1 MTLGRQCGAALVLV
15 LLLVALLSAL
25 VLACVLAAFRGEAIA
40 SAQSSR
46 LMGRLALETAE
57 AVVLGDLRAELKAG
71 SVSPQMLPSL
81 YYPATSWSVSPWRP
95 NSLPPNLVKQSRS
108 GCVFYDEAA
117 LFAGVSAYPQSASN
131 MVPIRAAAASTGVA
145 SINVRG
151 VAGARWNAPLLL
163 PRSTTAAVDDLTP
176 AASGSA
182 RVDGVDAP
190 WSWRAPDWILVTRS
204 GATPTAWSGAMRSE
218 SPERAGASAVVARF
232 AYQIYDEGGLLDLN
246 AAGYDPAF
254 VSAATASRK
263 GSLGLADLRELNLGA
278 RALVGLVAWRNQ
290 GVLRAGDVAPFG
302 NRVLNYLF
310 NANKNGAFIRVAN
323 PGDRAFYSRQAM
335 IKMVRALGGSAE
347 ETAALTDSLQYL
359 THFSR
364 ALEQPSVRPG
374 VYDAVSR
381 NWKLPEIVPPAN
393 GQPDVLY
400 SSEVAAD
407 LDAKDVRRLLNLPYE
422 MALGNNRGGNDA
434 WGTFAQ
440 RGQAGSGRLQ
450 DAINPGLLEMRVTV
464 PFTRR
469 DGTQAVVGEPLVRQR
484 FALSRL
490 AWLTYKGPSALLPKT
505 DLLYNAAG
513 TAEAIKAYFGLEWTA
528 EAGLAYLGSD
538 APSTP
543 PDELGSFFWRYD
555 HSKHGGV
562 VPAEGIGRLQ
572 QVAADGREPDFFEL
586 LKAGILVGS
595 LGKAALKQHVGMEGW
610 AHDPATVSQLRDK
623 DPTNQI
629 LEIGAN
635 IIDQFD
641 ADSFP
646 TIIKIGSA
654 TLSAAGAA
662 LFVPTFTARGVEN
675 LPYLYRLHWRA
686 VENAVSPASPKVS
699 SIKEITY
706 NIADFV
712 GDGFHPGTTSLIA
725 FPELWNPHAPPVR
738 LASGS
743 LKLRVV
749 AVGEDP
755 EGVSF
760 GGNALRPFFP
770 VLSTRWKTVMQT
782 GAATDRHAHFASWP
796 FGAYAF
802 SLASS
807 GKSTKTFFHDRRFS
821 SSYEFYGVSSDADDS
836 HSARLATN
844 VPAEPSSYLF
854 WANVPAGS
862 TNSRFGIEGFAFWKL
877 LPGAFYPAAMPQ
889 NEAPPTPCR
898 GSSFRVNA
906 IGQAD
911 DTAPVWFVPADG
923 RVARSWSLPPLAQLH
938 ADDPPPTRIEL
949 RNSEMRLEL
958 PLGMTTLFREPTT
971 LCSPGLP
978 SGTALGFGA
987 ENFFQSAP
995 YFGVLRGSDGGS
1007 WVGFSLGEVP
1017 SQFIAAQRLVST
1029 PKTTVNGTPVLSDC
1043 SGAASSSGTLW
1054 RFFQVPVNLV
1064 GQRNWCALKLR
1075 LQYQEPISGKWIT
1088 YDERFLNMDGR
1099 MVPDVPPYQGQW
1111 NAVSVEGKSPALAWA
1126 NPLLTVCDPRT
1137 PRFGAL
1143 QRYAYNW
1150 QNAVIGE
1157 GTSAAKALSVPL
1169 STTGGGITD
1178 RPKLDGTSGAMTAL
1192 GSGPAQFN
1200 LSWVSFKAAMDQDP
1214 ATLAS
1219 LYQKLGTWWA
1229 VRSLVQCP
1237 SQNANDYGW
1246 ISRFGNP
1253 ATFTTAAS
1261 AGARGFPHF
1270 WEDYSHDAGSQE
1282 STETGKWQYWADSFR
1297 QGWLSEN
1304 VAPDAAHFE
1313 RQAYADPDDVVRRAM
1328 GGYAGSGA
1336 GYGVTGEGLALAQL
1350 PGAQARNRP
1359 VILDR
1364 PFRSVAEL
1372 GVVFRGA
1379 PWKQLDFCAP
1389 ETGDAALLDL
1399 FCVSEPSAGGA
1410 PLVAG
1415 RLNLNTRQEPVLRAL
1430 LAGALKDERDEAQ
1443 CLEVSEVNAAARA
1456 LLDRTTG
1463 VGFAKGPLGNLG
1475 ELAGRVVGCNISAP
1489 GMVTPPNAYTASVLA
1504 PTGTCAGLYTSVAPA
1519 TSSAPG
1525 RNPTVPV
1532 GVPLSWT
1539 FTGFSADV
1547 DAVFSKS
1554 TDAKVQR
1561 LRESVV
1567 RALVDAGQ
1575 TRVWN
1580 LLLDVIVQTGNYPLN
1595 AVGLQQFRVTG
1606 ESRAWVHVAID
1617 RFTGEVLDRQVEFVA
1632 E

>member
-1 MTLGRQCGAALVLV
+1 MLV
-15 LLLVALLSAL
+15 LLVVALLSAL
-25 VLACVLAAFRGEAIA
+25 VLACNLAAFRGEAIA
-40 SAQSSR
+40 SGQSSR
-46 LMGRLALETAE
+46 LMGRLALEAAE

-71 SVSPQMLPSL
+71 SVSPQMVPSL
-81 YYPATSWSVSPWRP
+81 YYPATSWSVVPWR
-95 NSLPPNLVKQSRS
+95 SSGLPPNLVKQSRS
-108 GCVFYDEAA
+108 GGVFYDETT
-117 LFAGVSAYPQSASN
+117 LFYETPVYPQSATN
-131 MVPIRAAAASTGVA
+131 LVPIRAIAASSAAASL
-145 SINVRG
+145 NVRG
-151 VAGARWNAPLLL
+151 VNGARWNGPLLL
-163 PRSTTAAVDDLTP
+163 PRGTTGAADDLTP
-176 AASGSA
+176 ASTGFA
-182 RVDGVDAP
+182 RVDGADAA
-190 WSWRAPDWILVTRS
+190 WSWYAPDWILVTKG
-204 GATPTAWSGAMRSE
+204 GANPTTWSGALRSR
-218 SPERAGASAVVARF
+218 SAERADLGAVVARF

-246 AAGYDPAF
+246 AAGYDPSF
-254 VSAATASRK
+254 VPTTSASRK
-263 GSLGLADLRELNLGA
+263 GSVGLADLRELNFGS

-310 NANKNGAFIRVAN
+310 NGNKNGGFLRIAN
-323 PGDRAFYSRQAM
+323 DGDRAFYSRQAM
-335 IKMVRALGGSAE
+335 IKMVRALGGSAA
-347 ETAALTDSLQYL
+347 ETEALTDSLQYL

-374 VYDAVSR
+374 VYDAVSKS
-381 NWKLPEIVPPAN
+381 WKLPEIVPPAS
-393 GQPDVLY
+393 GWPDVLY
-400 SSEVAAD
+400 PSEVAAD
-407 LDAKDVRRLLNLPYE
+407 LDVKDVRRLLNLPYE

-440 RGQAGSGRLQ
+440 RGQAGAGRLQ
-450 DAINPGLLEMRVTV
+450 DAINPGLLEVRVVV

-469 DGTQAVVGEPLVRQR
+469 DGTQAVIGEPLIRQR

-490 AWLTYKGPSALLPKT
+490 AWLTCKGPSALLPKV
-505 DLLYNAAG
+505 DPLYNADG
-513 TAEAIKAYFGLEWTA
+513 TPDAIKAWFGLEWTA

-538 APSTP
+538 APITP
-543 PDELGSFFWRYD
+543 PDEIGSFFWRYD
-555 HSKHGGV
+555 HSKRAGA

-595 LGKAALKQHVGMEGW
+595 LGKAAMKQHVGMEGW

-623 DPTNQI
+623 DPSNQV

-646 TIIKIGSA
+646 TIIKIGGT
-654 TLSAAGAA
+654 TLSAAGVA
-662 LFVPTFTARGVEN
+662 LFVPTSTARGIEN

-686 VENAVSPASPKVS
+686 VENAVSPASPKVTSIREITS
-699 SIKEITY
+699 SIA
-706 NIADFV
+706 NFV
-712 GDGFHPGTTSLIA
+712 GDGFYPGTTSLIA

-738 LASGS
+738 LGSGS
-743 LKLRVV
+743 MRLRVV

-755 EGVSF
+755 EGASF

-770 VLSTRWKTVMQT
+770 MLGTRWKTLMQT

-796 FGAYAF
+796 SGAYAF
-802 SLASS
+802 SLAST

-836 HSARLATN
+836 HSARLGTN
-844 VPAEPSSYLF
+844 APAEPSSYLF
-854 WANVPAGS
+854 WPKVPAGS
-862 TNSRFGIEGFAFWKL
+862 TSLRFAIEGFAFWKL
-877 LPGAFYPAAMPQ
+877 LPGAFYPAGTPQ
-889 NEAPPTPCR
+889 NDAPPVACR
-898 GSSFRVNA
+898 GSSFRGNA
-906 IGQAD
+906 SGQAD
-911 DTAPVWFVPADG
+911 DSAPVWFVPADG
-923 RVARSWSLPPLAQLH
+923 RVARSWSVPPVAQLH
-938 ADDPPPTRIEL
+938 ADDPLPTRIEL
-949 RNSEMRLEL
+949 RNSELRLEL
-958 PLGMTTLFREPTT
+958 PLGLPTLFREPTT

-978 SGTALGFGA
+978 EGTALGFGA

-995 YFGVLRGSDGGS
+995 YFGVLRGSEGGN

-1017 SQFIAAQRLVST
+1017 SQFISAQRLVSA
-1029 PKTTVNGTPVLSDC
+1029 PKTTITGTPVLSDV
-1043 SGAASSSGTLW
+1043 SGAASSFGTLW

-1064 GQRNWCALKLR
+1064 GQRNWCTLKLR
-1075 LQYQEPISGKWIT
+1075 LQYQDPNSGKWIT
-1088 YDERFLNMDGR
+1088 YDERFLGMDGR
-1099 MVPDVPPYQGQW
+1099 MVPDAPPYQGQW
-1111 NAVSVEGKSPALAWA
+1111 NAVPVEGKLPALAWA
-1126 NPLLTVCDPRT
+1126 NPMLSVCDPRT
-1137 PRFGAL
+1137 SRFGAT

-1150 QNAVIGE
+1150 QNAVIGD
-1157 GTSAAKALSVPL
+1157 GTLAAKALQVPL
-1169 STTGGGITD
+1169 SATGGGITD
-1178 RPKLDGTSGAMTAL
+1178 RPKLDGTSGAMAAL

-1200 LSWVSFKAAMDQDP
+1200 QSWVSFKAAMDQDP

-1219 LYQKLGTWWA
+1219 LYQKLGAWWA

-1253 ATFTTAAS
+1253 ATFTTAAPS
-1261 AGARGFPHF
+1261 GARGFPHF

-1304 VAPDAAHFE
+1304 VAPDATHFE

-1328 GGYAGSGA
+1328 GGHAGGGA
-1336 GYGVTGEGLALAQL
+1336 GYGSAGEGLALAQL
-1350 PGAQARNRP
+1350 PGARERNRP

-1379 PWKQLDFCAP
+1379 PWKQLDFSAP

-1399 FCVSEPSAGGA
+1399 FCVSEPVAGGS

-1415 RLNLNTRQEPVLRAL
+1415 RVNLNTRQEVVLRAL

-1456 LLDRTTG
+1456 LVDRTTG
-1463 VGFAKGPLGNLG
+1463 VGFAKGPLGNLS
-1475 ELAGRVVGCNISAP
+1475 ELAGRVVGCNIPAI
-1489 GMVTPPNAYTASVLA
+1489 GMATPPNVYTASVLA
-1504 PTGTCAGLYTSVAPA
+1504 PTKSCAGLYTSVAPA

-1525 RNPTVPV
+1525 RNPAVAV

-1539 FTGFSADV
+1539 FTGFSADL

-1554 TDAKVQR
+1554 ADAKVQR
-1561 LRESVV
+1561 MRESVV

-1580 LLLDVIVQTGNYPLN
+1580 LLLDVIVQTGHYPLN
-1595 AVGLQQFRVTG
+1595 AAGARQFMVAG
-1606 ESRAWVHVAID
+1606 ETRAWIHLAID
-1617 RFTGEVLDRQVEFVA
+1617 RLTGEVLERQVEFVA